1 MQSANV
7 NFQAEARLGDGPPFL
22 GLDPAPRSYQ
32 SWVAD
37 ETIEDYAL
45 RYAPRSYRR
54 WTPATIVHT
63 ALGGISFLAL
73 EAIGAVLTLSF
84 GTTTTILAVLIATV
98 FIFITSLPIAYHAAR
113 SNVDMDLLTRGA
125 GFGYIGSSVTSLIY
139 LTYTVIFFALEGAII
154 AQALLVSFGLPL
166 PLGYLLS
173 TLAIL
178 PIAIR
183 GMTAISR
190 FQKVTQAPWL
200 ILGLLP
206 FLAIG
211 LVEPQPLA
219 IWMAAPD
226 PGVTMLALGGAI
238 SVLCALTLQIGEQV
252 DYLRFLPSKE
262 TTPPWRW
269 WGALLMAGPGW
280 ILIGGLKI
288 VMGSFLVTLALA
300 SGMDARTAAE
310 PIGMFRHA
318 FGYLFEPTLALLF
331 ATVYILIAQLK
342 INVTNAYAGSLAG
355 SNFFV
360 RVARYHPGR
369 LVWLVLHV
377 TIACALMMLGVFAT
391 LEAVLAF
398 YANLAMAWLGAILA
412 DLAVLKPIGL
422 SPARI
427 EFRRA
432 HLPDFHPVGCGG
444 MALGGLVG
452 CAFYLGLGGPGPQ
465 AWSPVIA
472 FGTSVL
478 GALAI
483 AALVR
488 GRGYLARRPQEFS
501 PLTSCDC
508 AICSHG
514 YEVQDL
520 AYCTFYHKPI
530 CSLCCSLEPHCRDY
544 CKRATPAV
552 GGRVAGAPR
561 PGRILPLNVPPR
573 IGRRIWQV
581 LAVFLT
587 LMSGLALGYA
597 GLRLLLASGRETS
610 LLPQLLFAA
619 LPLVLLLALWLVMT
633 YERRRLTEEDLV
645 GALIR
650 LNSAQHEL
658 ALNQRLAAI
667 GEVAAT
673 ISHELRNPL
682 GTVAGSI
689 EVLARSPGIGPE
701 AAEDVERA
709 RRNIGRCGRIIDML
723 LDFARQEP
731 HERQIIEVDGW
742 LQSVLAD
749 HSARTVAQVEVE
761 PGLKLI
767 CDPARL
773 QFAVCNLLD
782 NAMQAVEAKAA
793 ADFAPRIALRAHR
806 AGGRVLIEVEDNGP
820 GLATDLI
827 ARAFDP
833 LVTGRPQGVGLGLPL
848 VRRVAQIHGGE
859 ASIVRTG
866 ADGTLMRLS
875 LPEQAP

>member
-1 MQSANV
+1 MQTVNV
-7 NFQAEARLGDGPPFL
+7 LSDVGTRSEDGPPVL

-45 RYAPRSYRR
+45 RYAPRGYRR

-98 FIFITSLPIAYHAAR
+98 FIFLTSLPIAYHAAR

-154 AQALLVSFGLPL
+154 AQALLVCFGLPL

-178 PIAIR
+178 PVAAR

-206 FLAIG
+206 FAAIA
-211 LVEPQPLA
+211 LVEPKPLA
-219 IWMAAPD
+219 LWLAAPD

-252 DYLRFLPSKE
+252 DYLRFLPPKE
-262 TTPPWRW
+262 TTTPWRW

-288 VMGSFLVTLALA
+288 VMGSFLVTLAVA
-300 SGMDARTAAE
+300 AGMDARTAAE

-318 FGYLFEPTLALLF
+318 FGYLFEPTVALLV
-331 ATVYILIAQLK
+331 ATAYILIAQLK

-377 TIACALMMLGVFAT
+377 TISCALMMLGLFAT

-412 DLAVLKPIGL
+412 DLAVLKPLGL

-432 HLPDFHPVGCGG
+432 HLPDFHPVGCGS
-444 MALGGLVG
+444 MALGGLAG
-452 CAFYLGLGGPGPQ
+452 CALYLGLGGPVAQ

-478 GALAI
+478 AALAI

-488 GRGYLARRPQEFS
+488 GRGYLARRPQEFA
-501 PLTSCDC
+501 PQTSCDC

-544 CKRATPAV
+544 CKRPAP
-552 GGRVAGAPR
+552 VAGGPTVGASR
-561 PGRILPLNVPPR
+561 PGRLMPLNVPPR
-573 IGRRIWQV
+573 TGRRIWQV
-581 LAVFLT
+581 LAVFAA
-587 LMSGLALGYA
+587 LMAGLALAYA

-633 YERRRLTEEDLV
+633 HERRRLTEEDLI
-645 GALIR
+645 GALVR
-650 LNSAQHEL
+650 LNSAQREL

-689 EVLARSPGIGPE
+689 EVLARSPGLGPE
-701 AAEDVERA
+701 VAEDVDRA
-709 RRNIGRCGRIIDML
+709 RRNIRRCGRIIDML

-731 HERQIIEVDGW
+731 HERVVIEVEAW
-742 LQSVLAD
+742 LAAVLAD
-749 HSARTVAQVEVE
+749 HSARGVARLTVD
-761 PGLKLI
+761 PGLRLH

-773 QFAVCNLLD
+773 QFAICNLLD
-782 NAMQAVEAKAA
+782 NAMQAVEA
-793 ADFAPRIALRAHR
+793 ADAPGFVPQIALRAR
-806 AGGRVLIEVEDNGP
+806 RKGASVAIEVEDNGP
-820 GLATDLI
+820 GLDPNLL

-833 LVTGRPQGVGLGLPL
+833 LVTGRPRGVGLGLPL
-848 VRRVAQIHGGE
+848 VRRVAHIHGGE
-859 ASIVRTG
+859 VSIERSG
-866 ADGTLMRLS
+866 PGGTLMRIA
-875 LPEQAP
+875 LPAVMP